1 MEFPARR
8 IINQIRSKA
17 MYELVDNVPQSAV
30 IKVIGVGGGGGNAVS
45 HMLSSEIDGVDFIC
59 ANTDAQAL
67 KGMEAQ
73 AVVQLGT
80 QITKG
85 LGAGANPDVGREAA
99 IEDRAQIENI
109 LQGADMVFITAGMG
123 GGTGT
128 GAAPIVAE
136 VAREMGILTVAV
148 VTKPFPFEGR
158 KRMAI
163 AEKGL
168 KELAEHVDSLIT
180 IPNEKLLPVLGKNC
194 SLLTAFSTAND
205 VLLGAVQGIADLIIR
220 PGMIN
225 VDFADVR
232 TVMSEMGM
240 AMMGTGV
247 AKGEERAREA
257 AEAAVRSPLLE
268 DVDLR
273 GAKGILVNITAGLDM
288 NLGEFSEVGNTIE
301 EFASDNA
308 TVVIG
313 TVIDPEMADEL
324 KVTVVATGLG
334 HGYAAQI
341 EPTVKAV
348 VNNSARRA
356 SLDQME
362 LPTVKDSLMG
372 DVGLSDSKMD
382 DSGKAESAGGDI
394 GYLDIPA
401 FLRRQA
407 D

>member
-1 MEFPARR
+1 MD
-8 IINQIRSKA
+8 
-17 MYELVDNVPQSAV
+17 MYELVDNVPQDAV
-30 IKVIGVGGGGGNAVS
+30 IKVIGVGGGGGNAVG
-45 HMLSSEIDGVDFIC
+45 HMLSSEVTGVDFIC
-59 ANTDAQAL
+59 ANTDSQAL
-67 KGMEAQ
+67 KGLESRS
-73 AVVQLGT
+73 VVQLGT

-85 LGAGANPDVGREAA
+85 LGAGANPQVGREAA
-99 IEDRAQIENI
+99 LEDRDRIAES
-109 LQGADMVFITAGMG
+109 LRGADMVFITAGMG

-136 VAREMGILTVAV
+136 VARELGILTVAV

-163 AEKGL
+163 AEQGL
-168 KELAEHVDSLIT
+168 KELSEHVDSLIT

-194 SLLTAFSTAND
+194 SLLNAFSTAND

-247 AKGEERAREA
+247 GKGEDRAREA
-257 AEAAVRSPLLE
+257 AEAAIRSPLLE
-268 DVDLR
+268 DVNLN

-288 NLGEFSEVGNTIE
+288 NLGEFSEVGATVE
-301 EFASDNA
+301 EFASENA

-313 TVIDPEMADEL
+313 TVIDPEMVDEL

-334 HGYAAQI
+334 GSSAKKN
-341 EPTVKAV
+341 EPSVSAV
-348 VNNSARRA
+348 VNNPMSTSSQSTDGSYKDHSAKTTSESPQA
-356 SLDQME
+356 AGS
-362 LPTVKDSLMG
+362 
-372 DVGLSDSKMD
+372 
-382 DSGKAESAGGDI
+382 AESQGDAAGTID
-394 GYLDIPA
+394 YLDIPA